1 MLQQLAMATIAILI
15 TALTA
20 GSVLSQSTTGE
31 SDTSLEG
38 QIEQLQQQQSQM
50 FQMLGRILD
59 QQQQILGFQQRQPN
73 ERQRSLADNAGM
85 WQKVFFVGVAL
96 NQSVN
101 QFIRQQRAKGH
112 LQVAMY
118 NIQWLYGKTMCTI
131 C

>member
-20 GSVLSQSTTGE
+20 GVVLSQSTTDE

-50 FQMLGRILD
+50 FQLLGRILD

-85 WQKVFFVGVAL
+85 
-96 NQSVN
+96 
-101 QFIRQQRAKGH
+101 
-112 LQVAMY
+112 
-118 NIQWLYGKTMCTI
+118 
-131 C
+131 